1 MVGFIIRWF
10 ANIISLLA
18 VVKFVPGINVDSSRT
33 LVLAALALGLVNA
46 VLRPFILLLTLPL
59 NVISL
64 GALTFFVNGFL
75 FYSVSKVVKGFYVT
89 DFWSA
94 FWGAMAFSVVSF
106 LLNFMINPKDKIN
119 VRYQTSSERGR
130 PRRDNV
136 IDVEAHHEKKSG
148 GKLKGKNEQS

>member
-1 MVGFIIRWF
+1 MFGFIIRWF
-10 ANIISLLA
+10 ANIVSLLA

-64 GALTFFVNGFL
+64 GVLTFFVNGLL
-75 FYSVSKVVKGFYVT
+75 FYLVSKVVKGFYVS

-94 FWGAMAFSVVSF
+94 FWGAMAFSLVSF
-106 LLNFMINPKDKIN
+106 LLNLLINPHNKIN
-119 VRYQTSSERGR
+119 VRYQTSASRGR
-130 PRRDNV
+130 GRRENV
-136 IDVEAHHEKKSG
+136 IDVEAHHEKKPG
-148 GKLKGKNEQS
+148 GKLERKNE

>member
-10 ANIISLLA
+10 ANIVSLLA

-33 LVLAALALGLVNA
+33 LVLAALVLGLVNA

-64 GALTFFVNGFL
+64 GVLTFFVNGLL
-75 FYSVSKVVKGFYVT
+75 FYSVSKVVKGFYVS

-94 FWGAMAFSVVSF
+94 FWGAMAFSLTSF
-106 LLNFMINPKDKIN
+106 LLNLMINPKGKIN
-119 VRYQTSSERGR
+119 VRYQSGSPRGQK
-130 PRRDNV
+130 RRDNV
-136 IDVEAHHEKKSG
+136 IDVEARHEKKPG
-148 GKLKGKNEQS
+148 GKLERKK